1 MNERDSEQVA
11 QTFAERGYTLTPK
24 EQDADAILI
33 NTCSVRDQAEQ
44 KALGKMGMMGK
55 YRESRDHVVYGF
67 MGCMAQ
73 SRGSELFDRVPH
85 LDLVVGTQKYHRV
98 FDYVDSI
105 LNRRLQT
112 RMDEVG
118 VEMVTGRV
126 EDEIIKINQD
136 RIISA
141 RMVDTDEEEG
151 SQNTIRD
158 HIPRESQQATSF
170 VSIMQGCNMRC
181 SFCIVPDTRGK
192 ERGRPIPDIVDEVKV
207 LVGKGVKEVTL
218 LGQIV
223 NLYGRTEFSK
233 VDGKSPFVQLLE
245 AVHEIEGL
253 ERIRFTS
260 PHPIGYRDDLVKAFT
275 YLPKLCSHIHF
286 PMQSGSDRILKK
298 MRRPYKNEK
307 FLTICEKMQAARPDL
322 AITTDIIVGFPGET
336 EEDFQETVEC
346 MKRIGFDNSF
356 IFRYSKRKDTP
367 AAEMDEQLSDKIK
380 EERNQTLLRI
390 QGELTTSKNA
400 KLIGTVQQVLCEGPS
415 KTNKERLSGRTSQ
428 NKIVIFDGNA
438 ERMAGQLLDV
448 RIEDSTGYTLYGT
461 PEIH

>member
-192 ERGRPIPDIVDEVKV
+192 ERGRPISDIVSEVRD

-223 NLYGRTEFSK
+223 NLYGRTEFPK

-307 FLTICEKMQAARPDL
+307 FLTICENMQAARPDL

-367 AAEMDEQLSDKIK
+367 AAEMDGQLSDKIK
-380 EERNQTLLRI
+380 EERNQALLRI

>member
-141 RMVDTDEEEG
+141 RMVDTEEEEG

-158 HIPRESQQATSF
+158 HIPREGQQATSF

-192 ERGRPIPDIVDEVKV
+192 ERGRPIPDIVSEVRD

-223 NLYGRTEFSK
+223 NLYGRTEFPI

-260 PHPIGYRDDLVKAFT
+260 PHPIGYRDDLVEAFT

-322 AITTDIIVGFPGET
+322 AITTDVIVGFPGET
-336 EEDFQETVEC
+336 EEDFEETVAC

-367 AAEMDEQLSDKIK
+367 AAEMDEQLSDKVK
-380 EERNQTLLRI
+380 EARNQILLRI
-390 QGELTTSKNA
+390 QEQLTTTKNA

-415 KTNKERLSGRTSQ
+415 KTNKKRLSGRTSQ
-428 NKIVIFDGNA
+428 NKIVIFDGNT